1 MTYASFWKRTVAY
14 LIDRFISCF
23 ISMIVGFIFGYV
35 LVQMGVSNAVS
46 RLVTV
51 LLGLGVFIGYYVWP
65 ESSAW
70 QATIGKRIF
79 GLKVTDENGQRISF
93 WRSLGR
99 YLGFIVSGLALGI
112 GYLMCLWTERKQCLH
127 DKLANC
133 LVVDIKPD
141 EKQGCVIGLV
151 IGFFGL
157 LLLVAFVGG
166 ILLSVAL
173 PQFERTLG
181 NMAAKNL
188 EAARRVQNAYYK
200 EHNQYATRWNQLNF
214 VEECNNV
221 ESNRCN
227 LANTF
232 TFELEPEGVAAQR
245 ENSKFS
251 YRLFRAYDLNDTRRN
266 LVCISKDER
275 TKAFCQRFVERQRVS
290 APQAQR

>member
-51 LLGLGVFIGYYVWP
+51 LLGLGIFIGYFVWP

-70 QATIGKRIF
+70 QATIGKRIC
-79 GLKVTDENGQRISF
+79 GLKVIDENGQRISF

-141 EKQGCVIGLV
+141 EKQGCVIGLI

-157 LLLVAFVGG
+157 SLLVVFVGG
-166 ILLSVAL
+166 ILISIAL
-173 PQFERTLG
+173 PQIEQALG
-181 NMAAKNL
+181 GMAAKNL

>member
-1 MTYASFWKRTVAY
+1 MIYASFWKRAAAY
-14 LIDRFISCF
+14 LVDYFISSF
-23 ISMIVGFIFGYV
+23 IALIVGFVLGYV
-35 LVQMGVSNAVS
+35 LAQMGVSNAVS

-151 IGFFGL
+151 SGFFMLFVL
-157 LLLVAFVGG
+157 LIVGVLLTIV
-166 ILLSVAL
+166 SH
-173 PQFERTLG
+173 PFERTLG

-214 VEECNNV
+214 VEECNN
-221 ESNRCN
+221 EASNRCA
-227 LANTF
+227 LTRLF

-245 ENSKFS
+245 EDPRFS

-275 TKAFCQRFVERQRVS
+275 VKAFCRGLVERQAVS
-290 APQAQR
+290 APQPQR